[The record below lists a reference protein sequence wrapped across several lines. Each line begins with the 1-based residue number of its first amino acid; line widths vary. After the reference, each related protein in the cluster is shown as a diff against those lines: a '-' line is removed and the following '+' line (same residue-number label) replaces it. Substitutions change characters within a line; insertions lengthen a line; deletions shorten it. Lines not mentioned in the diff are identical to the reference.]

1 MKVQGNKNCCCEK
14 MKRIT
19 DLLEKIEKTTLIKVI
34 REALTSLIPV
44 VLIGAFALVIKTL
57 PIDAYQKFI
66 TGFASGFFYDLA
78 DIIFMATFGMLSLYM
93 IFFVSRCYMRRRVD
107 TESVYS
113 GAVIASM
120 VSFFILAGIN
130 LKDFSTDCTSAKS
143 IVLAEFVEN
152 KEQRDELHRLGCDIY
167 QGYLYSPAVLL

>member
-1 MKVQGNKNCCCEK
+1 

-44 VLIGAFALVIKTL
+44 VLIGDFALVIKTL
-57 PIDAYQKFI
+57 QIDAYQKFI

-78 DIIFMATFGMLSLYM
+78 DTIFSATFGMLSLYM
-93 IFFVSRCYMRRRVD
+93 TFFVSRCYMRRRAD

-143 IVLAEFVEN
+143 MFLAEFVEN